1 VSRRARELRVSLS
14 ETPVGM
20 LRFLEGERSEFLL
33 LESYRELPDRPVLG
47 QFFEDDLTRRYRSH
61 MRLTPFLSNLLPE
74 GSLRDLLAGKAGVH
88 PEREFFLIQEL
99 EEDLPGAVRLRP
111 AGDPIEPEPLGEEPE
126 VPEMAPGLRFSLAGV
141 QLKFSMIRSGRGL
154 TLSMRGEGGDWIAKL
169 PDGRFPGV
177 PENEFTVMSWAQAVG
192 IDVPE
197 MALFDLAQLHDLPP
211 EVQGL
216 PGRAFAVR
224 RFDRA
229 AGRRIHIEDFAQV
242 FGAYAH
248 DKYKGANYENIGRL
262 LYDLD
267 GERALDEFVRRLVFN
282 VLIGNADA
290 HLKNWSLVY
299 PDGQRALLSPAYDLV
314 AVVAFLRNQTLALN
328 LAGSK
333 RFEDVSCESFRK
345 FARKLRV
352 DERTILPVVR
362 ETRDRTLELLRGVQ
376 PSEDADALAKRLLRE
391 HLPRVPIAQPG

>member
-1 VSRRARELRVSLS
+1 
-14 ETPVGM
+14 
-20 LRFLEGERSEFLL
+20 
-33 LESYRELPDRPVLG
+33 
-47 QFFEDDLTRRYRSH
+47 
-61 MRLTPFLSNLLPE
+61 
-74 GSLRDLLAGKAGVH
+74 
-88 PEREFFLIQEL
+88 
-99 EEDLPGAVRLRP
+99 
-111 AGDPIEPEPLGEEPE
+111 
-126 VPEMAPGLRFSLAGV
+126 
-141 QLKFSMIRSGRGL
+141 
-154 TLSMRGEGGDWIAKL
+154 
-169 PDGRFPGV
+169 V
-177 PENEFTVMSWAQAVG
+177 PENEFTVMSWAKAVG
-192 IDVPE
+192 IDVPG

-267 GERALDEFVRRLVFN
+267 GERALGEFVRRLVFN

-333 RFEDVSCESFRK
+333 RFEDVSWESFRK